1 MATKKNEPSQKQQ
14 RMVSKKDEPS
24 KGHQGDAAV
33 VASPGPLPEAPP
45 TPKSRVRNSV
55 LKSGPLFLST
65 KGIGWTSWKK
75 RWFILTQTSL
85 VFFKSDPN
93 AIPQK
98 ENEVN
103 LILGGIDLNNSGSV
117 VVKADKKLL
126 TVLFQDGQDGRTFT
140 LKAESS
146 EDLYEWRAAFE
157 NALSQASSSPHVLG
171 KNDILGNEKANAVNG
186 SKDPVNNKQPVR
198 STVLGKPIL
207 LALEDVDGA
216 PTFLEKALRFIE
228 EHGTKAEGV
237 LRLAAD
243 VEDVKRR
250 IQEYEKGKTEFS
262 REEDPHVI
270 ADCIKYVIREL
281 PSCPV
286 PASCCNALLEA
297 YRTLGGDRVNTM
309 REAVLDAFPE
319 PNRRLLQRILMMMQA
334 VASNKT
340 LNRMSSSAVAACMA
354 PLILRPLVSG
364 DCEIENDFKL
374 GDDSSIQLL
383 RAAAAANHAQAIVIT
398 LLEEYDKIFGEGYVS
413 PNLYYGTEESGSE
426 SESESE
432 SEGETESEEATDD
445 DCNDAT
451 SGSNAYCDS
460 DYVASGTGSRS
471 GHSINNDLDD
481 DKDSDYSSSSSEPSI
496 ADGDLKATKKL
507 SSSLHSS
514 LSENDLQRSEDNQS
528 NKSSAIEAVCE
539 FGHRAKRP
547 TVWGWAIAKKKLS
560 MESIHCPSKEEAEI
574 ERIKAEK
581 SDLKKGHTE
590 EIEGNLVYEA
600 CLEKQKKTLH
610 GHCQALQNDVTR
622 LAEELHRERDKRT
635 ALEAGLTPS
644 QGTVALPNTVNEKIK
659 ADIKDIA
666 QAEADINN
674 LNKKVD
680 ELWMQLNQ
688 LLEQNSVSM
697 NNRSNRHQPNHQ
709 EKRKD
714 KPKDIEA
721 TFKKSGSKDK
731 YADKVECEN
740 KKQEPSL
747 TNKQNINGM
756 HAAEIIAR
764 KPLASSNVDKSTIKG
779 EVCSILF

>member
-451 SGSNAYCDS
+451 TGSNAYCDS

-644 QGTVALPNTVNEKIK
+644 QGTVTLPNTVNEKIK

-697 NNRSNRHQPNHQ
+697 NNRSNRHQPNHHEKSSTLNTGRISQRILKLLLKSQ
-709 EKRKD
+709 EAR
-714 KPKDIEA
+714 
-721 TFKKSGSKDK
+721 
-731 YADKVECEN
+731 
-740 KKQEPSL
+740 
-747 TNKQNINGM
+747 INM
-756 HAAEIIAR
+756 R
-764 KPLASSNVDKSTIKG
+764 TK
-779 EVCSILF
+779 

>member
-186 SKDPVNNKQPVR
+186 SKDP
-198 STVLGKPIL
+198 
-207 LALEDVDGA
+207 
-216 PTFLEKALRFIE
+216 
-228 EHGTKAEGV
+228 GTKAEGV

-426 SESESE
+426 SESES
-432 SEGETESEEATDD
+432 ETESEEATDD

-644 QGTVALPNTVNEKIK
+644 QGTVTLPNTVNEK

-714 KPKDIEA
+714 QPKDIEA

>member
-228 EHGTKAEGV
+228 EHG
-237 LRLAAD
+237 
-243 VEDVKRR
+243 
-250 IQEYEKGKTEFS
+250 KTEFS

-426 SESESE
+426 SESES
-432 SEGETESEEATDD
+432 ETESEEATDD

-644 QGTVALPNTVNEKIK
+644 QGTVTLPNTVNEK

-709 EKRKD
+709 EKR
-714 KPKDIEA
+714 
-721 TFKKSGSKDK
+721 
-731 YADKVECEN
+731 
-740 KKQEPSL
+740 
-747 TNKQNINGM
+747 
-756 HAAEIIAR
+756 
-764 KPLASSNVDKSTIKG
+764 
-779 EVCSILF
+779 

>member
-600 CLEKQKKTLH
+600 CLEKQKKMLH

-709 EKRKD
+709 EKSSTLNTGRISQRILKLLL
-714 KPKDIEA
+714 KSQEA
-721 TFKKSGSKDK
+721 R
-731 YADKVECEN
+731 
-740 KKQEPSL
+740 
-747 TNKQNINGM
+747 INM
-756 HAAEIIAR
+756 R
-764 KPLASSNVDKSTIKG
+764 TK
-779 EVCSILF
+779 

>member
-451 SGSNAYCDS
+451 TGSNAYCDS

-644 QGTVALPNTVNEKIK
+644 QGTVTLPNTVNEK

-697 NNRSNRHQPNHQ
+697 NNRSNRHQPNHH

-756 HAAEIIAR
+756 HAAELIAR

>member
-644 QGTVALPNTVNEKIK
+644 QGTVALPNTVNEK

>member
-186 SKDPVNNKQPVR
+186 SKDP
-198 STVLGKPIL
+198 
-207 LALEDVDGA
+207 
-216 PTFLEKALRFIE
+216 
-228 EHGTKAEGV
+228 GTKAEGV

-644 QGTVALPNTVNEKIK
+644 QGTVALPNTVNEK

>member
-600 CLEKQKKTLH
+600 CLEKQKKMLH

-709 EKRKD
+709 EKR
-714 KPKDIEA
+714 
-721 TFKKSGSKDK
+721 
-731 YADKVECEN
+731 
-740 KKQEPSL
+740 
-747 TNKQNINGM
+747 
-756 HAAEIIAR
+756 
-764 KPLASSNVDKSTIKG
+764 
-779 EVCSILF
+779 

>member
-600 CLEKQKKTLH
+600 CLEKQKKMLH

>member
-432 SEGETESEEATDD
+432 TESEEATDD

-644 QGTVALPNTVNEKIK
+644 QGTVTLPNTVNEK

-709 EKRKD
+709 EKR
-714 KPKDIEA
+714 
-721 TFKKSGSKDK
+721 
-731 YADKVECEN
+731 
-740 KKQEPSL
+740 
-747 TNKQNINGM
+747 
-756 HAAEIIAR
+756 
-764 KPLASSNVDKSTIKG
+764 
-779 EVCSILF
+779 

>member
-432 SEGETESEEATDD
+432 TESEEATDD

-644 QGTVALPNTVNEKIK
+644 QGTVTLPNTVNEKIK

-714 KPKDIEA
+714 QPKDIEA